1 MLLQFVDLSS
11 PEKPENR
18 IELIDIMAT
27 PSEVVQVY
35 KHPIQSL

>member
-11 PEKPENR
+11 LEKPENS

-27 PSEVVQVY
+27 PADVVHVY
-35 KHPIQSL
+35 KHPTQSL